1 MKRNGLLF
9 AALFLG
15 AVSIAP
21 AGLAAQDVMLG
32 LKGGINIADV
42 DAEDLDE
49 AVETDT
55 KTGLV
60 GGLFAQFG
68 LGEVFAIRPEALYS
82 QKGFSGEDAGVEVD
96 LKLDYIEVPL
106 LFSARLSQG
115 SVRPVVFAGP
125 VIAFEAS
132 CKVEDSLSEESTDC
146 EDLDPEDPFETEST
160 DFGAALGAGVEL
172 DAGGFVVLFDGR
184 YTLGLRDVEA
194 SEGTEA
200 KNRAWSI
207 MAGIGFHP

>member
-21 AGLAAQDVMLG
+21 ASVSAQDVMLG
-32 LKGGINIADV
+32 VKGGINIADV
-42 DAEDLDE
+42 DATDLDE
-49 AVETDT
+49 EVVTDT

-60 GGLFAQFG
+60 GGLFAQ
-68 LGEVFAIRPEALYS
+68 LGIGDVFAIRPEALYS
-82 QKGFSGEDAGVEVD
+82 QKGFSGDEDGVDLE
-96 LKLDYIEVPL
+96 LKLDYIEIPIL
-106 LFSARLSQG
+106 LAARLSQG

-132 CKVEDSLSEESTDC
+132 CKVEDSVSEESVDC
-146 EDLDPEDPFETEST
+146 ADLDPEDPLETEST
-160 DFGAALGAGVEL
+160 DFGAAFGAGVEL

-200 KNRAWSI
+200 KNRAWSF
-207 MAGIGFHP
+207 MAGIGFTP